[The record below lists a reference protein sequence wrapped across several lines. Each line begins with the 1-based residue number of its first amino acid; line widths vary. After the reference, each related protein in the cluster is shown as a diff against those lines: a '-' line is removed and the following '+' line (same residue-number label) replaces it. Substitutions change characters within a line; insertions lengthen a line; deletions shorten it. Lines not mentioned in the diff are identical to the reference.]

1 MKRLKK
7 AFSLDVYVRSFIRP
21 DRKHGCPRL
30 KRGISILKDKAETE
44 KQRRLR
50 GNRWRLSMIAPIALT
65 PLLSLAEDVFS
76 SGRSGRTLH
85 TEGQCS
91 CGGTDRGRE
100 NRAGASGN

>member
-50 GNRWRLSMIAPIALT
+50 GNRWRLSMIAPIALN
-65 PLLSLAEDVFS
+65 
-76 SGRSGRTLH
+76 RS
-85 TEGQCS
+85 
-91 CGGTDRGRE
+91 
-100 NRAGASGN
+100 